1 MNQGYILDGFPKTKA
16 VAQGVFEGELGFTF
30 NIVMIIVRQAAG
42 SQIIN
47 LVAQW

>member
-16 VAQGVFEGELGFTF
+16 LAKGVFEGELGFVF
-30 NIVMIIVRQAAG
+30 KIVIIIVHQAAG